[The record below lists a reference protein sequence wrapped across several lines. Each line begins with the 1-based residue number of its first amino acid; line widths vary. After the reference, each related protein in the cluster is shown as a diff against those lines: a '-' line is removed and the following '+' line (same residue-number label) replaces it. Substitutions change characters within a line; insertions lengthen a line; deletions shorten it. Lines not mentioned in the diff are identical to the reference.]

1 MRWKNYGQRS
11 NWQRVEPRLGDPP
24 GRAGWQ
30 FPRHF
35 EHLPDD
41 PWQVVMRIGSTRR
54 GMIQDLDGWLPRMG
68 QPLFQTV
75 LGKGRARSALQ
86 LCRRRLGRVGT
97 LFELLDCGLHT
108 AGVKK
113 QAGVEAMR
121 LGLLGLFEN
130 CEADIRFRFG

>member
-41 PWQVVMRIGSTRR
+41 PWQVVMRIESTRR
-54 GMIQDLDGWLPRMG
+54 GMIQDLGGWLPRMG
-68 QPLFQTV
+68 QPLFRTV

-97 LFELLDCGLHT
+97 LFR
-108 AGVKK
+108 A
-113 QAGVEAMR
+113 
-121 LGLLGLFEN
+121 LGLRPPYGR
-130 CEADIRFRFG
+130 CEEASRSRSDEARVVGAL